1 MVYKWS
7 NEIVNISFK
16 KWQWEN
22 SSAASTV
29 LASGSA
35 VSVVK
40 QLTVPLTCINN
51 ILKLIPATRTVSQDL
66 VLVVVLAKNEVFFR
80 SWLFFPTIMKQINS
94 VAFFSGG

>member
-1 MVYKWS
+1 MVYKCS
-7 NEIVNISFK
+7 IKILNISCEK
-16 KWQWEN
+16 GEWEN
-22 SSAASTV
+22 SSAASSV
-29 LASGSA
+29 FASGTA

-40 QLTVPLTCINN
+40 QLTVPLTRINN

-66 VLVVVLAKNEVFFR
+66 VVVVAPAKNKVFFL